1 MKPRRT
7 VNGLTVHEELE
18 LWRTMFTT
26 GADYFHALAPLG
38 IPPFQDD
45 HDAAR
50 TAAASA
56 WQRLGALFLASW
68 WPVPGGRKQPWALET
83 FGPPPD

>member
-1 MKPRRT
+1 MKRRRT
-7 VNGLTVHEELE
+7 VNGMSEAEELAAWTP
-18 LWRTMFTT
+18 LFTC
-26 GADYFHALAPLG
+26 GYDFFHNLGVLG

-56 WQRLGALFLASW
+56 WQRLGAVFLATW
-68 WPVPGGRKQPWALET
+68 WPVPGGRQHPWALET
-83 FGPPPD
+83 FGDPPA